1 MAEEDDCNDVYI
13 CHSCVDDTF
22 LKDEIRS
29 EGRNR
34 KCSFCGKS
42 GKAWPLEELAERVQA
57 VIEEHFKIT
66 PSDPRSEG
74 FVYDE
79 EMQWERRGDPVECVI
94 AEIAGVEPGLAEAVR
109 KRLSKMTS
117 WDAFEGGYED
127 PFASDRYVRGRQTGY
142 LRLPRKLGLL
152 PA

>member
-34 KCSFCGKS
+34 KCSFLRQERKS
-42 GKAWPLEELAERVQA
+42 LAAGRTCRTGTQA
-57 VIEEHFKIT
+57 GHAGADFRIT

-109 KRLSKMTS
+109 KRLSEN
-117 WDAFEGGYED
+117 DIVGCI
-127 PFASDRYVRGRQTGY
+127 
-142 LRLPRKLGLL
+142 
-152 PA
+152 